1 MLDFKQTQHYCCV
14 VIPSLDADGNLPPGI
29 HPATW
34 KELEAH
40 CGSNPHRQLLLS
52 GLRKAAV
59 LLKSVGCRTIYVD
72 GSFVTSKLVPSDFD
86 GCWERTGVSLL
97 ALQAADPVLLMFGNR
112 RAAQKAKYL
121 GELFPADMVEG
132 GSALTFLNFFQGDK
146 NTGKPKGILALDLGS
161 LS

>member
-1 MLDFKQTQHYCCV
+1 M
-14 VIPSLDADGNLPPGI
+14 
-29 HPATW
+29 
-34 KELEAH
+34 
-40 CGSNPHRQLLLS
+40 
-52 GLRKAAV
+52 
-59 LLKSVGCRTIYVD
+59 
-72 GSFVTSKLVPSDFD
+72 
-86 GCWERTGVSLL
+86 SLL